1 LELTVFFSGAFVMAY
16 EMLASRIL
24 GPYLGTSIQVWTII
38 IGVFLLSL
46 SLGYVLGGKIADQK
60 PHSSLLGKIIM
71 TASILIILSG
81 FVYRDILMFISN
93 TFPVITA
100 SVFST
105 LLLFAFPSF
114 LLGMVSPFAVK
125 LKLRNLTNAGSTVG
139 TLYSISTFGSI
150 LGTILTGFYL
160 IPHFAVSTII
170 IGLSVSLLLIS
181 LGLFI
186 QK

>member
-1 LELTVFFSGAFVMAY
+1 MAY

-46 SLGYVLGGKIADQK
+46 SFGYVLGGRIADRK
-60 PHSSLLGKIIM
+60 PHQALLGKIILF
-71 TASILIILSG
+71 ASILIILSG
-81 FVYRDILMFISN
+81 FVYRDILIFISN
-93 TFPVITA
+93 TFSILPA
-100 SVFST
+100 SILSA

-125 LKLRNLTNAGSTVG
+125 LKLINLESAGSTVG
-139 TLYSISTFGSI
+139 TLYSISTVGSI

-160 IPHFAVSTII
+160 IPHFAVSSII
-170 IGLSVSLLLIS
+170 IGLSSGLLLIS

-186 QK
+186 KK